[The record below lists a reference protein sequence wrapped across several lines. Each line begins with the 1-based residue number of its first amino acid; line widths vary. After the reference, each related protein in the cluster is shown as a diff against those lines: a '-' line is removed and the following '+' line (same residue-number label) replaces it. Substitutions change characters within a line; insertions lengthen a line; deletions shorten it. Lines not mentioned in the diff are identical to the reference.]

1 LLSTKEVA
9 AKVARLQTR
18 YAARDQR
25 MRDVLSVRQ
34 GDISKVYPAMFSE
47 EYPKPLV
54 ANFVDVAAR
63 DLAEVMSPLPSFNC
77 AATNMVSDSARKAA
91 DTRTRIVNY
100 FVSSSDLQIQM
111 YTGADWFNTYG
122 MLPAIVEMD
131 YETNN
136 PRIRLLNP
144 FGTYPEIDRFGRT
157 LSISQIIATDAE
169 SLAMQYPEFYD
180 QIMPRNVYAP
190 GSPYVSLVRYHDKD
204 QDLIFI
210 PERKNLVLSNTPNPV
225 GKCLAGVA
233 MRSSIDG
240 EARGQFDDVL
250 SVQLAR
256 ARFAVL
262 QIQAAEKSIQAP
274 IAIPQD
280 VQELALGP
288 YAIMR
293 SANPQ
298 GIRRVPLELPNGVFT
313 ESGVLERE
321 LRTGARYPETRSGNI
336 DASIVTGRGVQ
347 ALQAGFD
354 TQIKAAQ
361 AQFARLFM
369 DLVSLCLEVDEKIFG
384 NVTKEIKGVD
394 DGTPFNMKYIPSR
407 QIAGNYGVDVRYG
420 IMSGMD
426 PNRAIIALLQMRSD
440 KLVSRDYVRREI
452 PMELNVTQEEQRVDI
467 EEMRDS
473 LRVAVAQYAQAIP
486 ALAAQG
492 QDPSQI
498 ISRIAEV
505 IQGRQKGLQLETVIE
520 KAFAPKEQPA
530 APEMAMMPGAPGTP
544 AAGAAP
550 VPASQPTPEQGGA
563 APAAGPEQR
572 PDIATL
578 LASISGAA

>member
-1 LLSTKEVA
+1 LLTPKEVVAKA
-9 AKVARLQTR
+9 ARIQTR

-34 GDISKVYPAMFSE
+34 GDISKVYPSMFSE
-47 EYPKPLV
+47 DYPKPLV

-63 DLAEVMSPLPSFNC
+63 DLAEVMAPLPSFNC
-77 AATNMVSDSARKAA
+77 SATNMVSDTQRRAA
-91 DTRTRIVNY
+91 DMRTRIANY
-100 FVSSSDLQIQM
+100 YVTSSDLQIQM
-111 YTGADWFNTYG
+111 YQGADWFNTYG
-122 MLPAIVEMD
+122 MLPAMIEMD

-144 FGTYPEIDRFGRT
+144 FGVYPEMDRFGRT
-157 LSISQIIATDAE
+157 VSLVQVVSTDAE
-169 SLAMQYPEFYD
+169 TLAAQYPEYAS
-180 QIMPRNVYAP
+180 QIMPNNRWQQ
-190 GSPYVSLVRYHDKD
+190 GSPSVSLVRYHDKD
-204 QDLIFI
+204 QDLIFL
-210 PERKNLVLSNTPNPV
+210 PERQNLILANIPNPV
-225 GKCLAGVA
+225 GKCLANVA
-233 MRSSIDG
+233 MRSSLDG
-240 EARGQFDDVL
+240 EARGQFDDIL

-288 YAIMR
+288 DAIMR

-298 GIRRVPLELPNGVFT
+298 GIRRVPLELPAGVFT

-321 LRTGARYPETRSGNI
+321 LRMGARYPETRSGNI
-336 DASIVTGRGVQ
+336 DASVVTGRGVQ

-354 TQIKAAQ
+354 TQVKAAQ
-361 AQFARLFM
+361 AQFARLFTEM
-369 DLVSLCLEVDEKIFG
+369 VSLCFEVDEKIFG
-384 NVTKEIKGVD
+384 NVTKQIKGTD
-394 DGTPFNMKYIPSR
+394 DGTPYTLKYIPSR
-407 QIAGNYGVDVRYG
+407 DIKGEYGVDVRYG

-486 ALAAQG
+486 ALASQG

-498 ISRIAEV
+498 ITRIADV
-505 IQGRQKGLQLETVIE
+505 IQGRQKGLQLETIIA
-520 KAFAPKEQPA
+520 KAFAPEPV
-530 APEMAMMPGAPGTP
+530 
-544 AAGAAP
+544 AP
-550 VPASQPTPEQGGA
+550 VPVMPEQQVPVAGVAPAPASQPTPEQQSGA
-563 APAAGPEQR
+563 APAAGQPQ
-572 PDIATL
+572 PDIAQL
-578 LASISGAA
+578 LASIGGAA

>member
-1 LLSTKEVA
+1 MLTTKEVI
-9 AKVARLQTR
+9 AKVGRLQTKF
-18 YAARDQR
+18 AARDQR

-34 GDISKVYPAMFSE
+34 GDISKVYPSMFSE
-47 EYPKPLV
+47 DYPKPLV

-63 DLAEVMSPLPSFNC
+63 DLAEVMAPLPSFNC
-77 AATNMVSDSARKAA
+77 AAVNMVSDAQRKAA
-91 DTRTRIVNY
+91 DTRTRIANY
-100 FVSSSDLQIQM
+100 FVTASDLQIQM
-111 YTGADWFNTYG
+111 YQGADWFNTYG
-122 MLPAIVEMD
+122 MLPALVEMD
-131 YETNN
+131 YETNS

-144 FGTYPEIDRFGRT
+144 FGVYPEIDRFGRT
-157 LSISQIIATDAE
+157 TSLSQVVVMDAE
-169 SLAMQYPEFYD
+169 SLAAQYPEFAP
-180 QIMPRNVYAP
+180 QILPRNNYGQ
-190 GSPYVSLVRYHDKD
+190 GSPNLSVVRYHDKD

-210 PERKNLVLSNTPNPV
+210 PERDNLVLANLPNIT
-225 GKCLAGVA
+225 GKCLASVA
-233 MRSSIDG
+233 MRSSLDG

-288 YAIMR
+288 DSIMR

-298 GIRRVPLELPNGVFT
+298 GIRRVPLELPPGVFT

-321 LRTGARYPETRSGNI
+321 LRMGARYPETRSGDI
-336 DASIVTGRGVQ
+336 SASVITGRGVQ

-354 TQIKAAQ
+354 TQIRAAQ
-361 AQFARLFM
+361 AQFARLFT
-369 DLVSLCLEVDEKIFG
+369 DLVSLCFEIDERVFG
-384 NVTKEIKGVD
+384 SMTKEIRGVD
-394 DGTPFNMKYIPSR
+394 DGTPYSMKYVPSR
-407 QIAGNYGVDVRYG
+407 DIKGEYGVDVRYG

-498 ISRIAEV
+498 VNRIAGV
-505 IQGRQKGLQLETVIE
+505 IQGRQKGLSLESVIE
-520 KAFAPKEQPA
+520 KVFAPEPQPVPA
-530 APEMAMMPGAPGTP
+530 PGAEQMIP

-550 VPASQPTPEQGGA
+550 APASQQPPQEQGGM
-563 APAAGPEQR
+563 APAAGPAQR
-572 PDIATL
+572 PDIAGL
-578 LASISGAA
+578 LASITGAA

>member
-91 DTRTRIVNY
+91 DTRTRIANY

-288 YAIMR
+288 DAIMR

-369 DLVSLCLEVDEKIFG
+369 DLVSMCFEVDEKIFG
-384 NVTKEIKGVD
+384 NMTKEIKGVD

-530 APEMAMMPGAPGTP
+530 APDMAMMPGAPGTP

>member
-1 LLSTKEVA
+1 VLSVKEVV
-9 AKVARLQTR
+9 AKVARLQTK

-47 EYPKPLV
+47 DYPKPLV

-63 DLAEVMSPLPSFNC
+63 DLAEVMAPLPSFNC

-91 DTRTRIVNY
+91 DTRTRIANY
-100 FVSSSDLQIQM
+100 YVSMSELQIQM
-111 YTGADWFNTYG
+111 YNGADWFNTYG
-122 MLPAIVEMD
+122 MLPAMVEMD

-144 FGTYPEIDRFGRT
+144 FGVYPEIDRFGRCT
-157 LSISQIIATDAE
+157 SLTQTIQTDAE
-169 SLAMQYPEFYD
+169 TLSAQYPEFAS
-180 QIMPRNVYAP
+180 QIMPKMAFTM
-190 GSPYVSLVRYHDKD
+190 GSPYITMVRYHDKD
-204 QDLIFI
+204 QDLVFL
-210 PERKNLVLSNTPNPV
+210 PDRNNLVLSNLPNPT
-225 GKCLAGVA
+225 GKCMARVA
-233 MRSSIDG
+233 VRSSLDG

-250 SVQLAR
+250 AVQLAR

-288 YAIMR
+288 DAIMR

-298 GIRRVPLELPNGVFT
+298 AIRRVPLELPPGVFT

-321 LRTGARYPETRSGNI
+321 LRLGSRYPEVRSGNI
-336 DASIVTGRGVQ
+336 DASIITGRGVQ

-354 TQIKAAQ
+354 TQVRAAQ
-361 AQFARLFM
+361 AQFARLFTE
-369 DLVSLCLEVDEKIFG
+369 LVSLCFETDEKIFS
-384 NVTKEIKGVD
+384 NITKEIKGVD
-394 DGTPFNMKYIPSR
+394 DGTPFNMKYVPSKA
-407 QIAGNYGVDVRYG
+407 IAGEYGVDVRYG
-420 IMSGMD
+420 IMSGMN
-426 PNRAIIALLQMRSD
+426 PNNAIIALLQMRSD

-486 ALAAQG
+486 AIAAQG

-498 ISRIAEV
+498 VARIAEV
-505 IQGRQKGLQLETVIE
+505 IKGRQKGLQLETIVE
-520 KAFAPKEQPA
+520 KVFTPEPQPEVPA
-530 APEMAMMPGAPGTP
+530 EMMGGEVP
-544 AAGAAP
+544 AAGMAP
-550 VPASQPTPEQGGA
+550 VPASQPTPEQMGA
-563 APAAGPEQR
+563 APAAGAR

-578 LASISGAA
+578 LASIAG

>member
-34 GDISKVYPAMFSE
+34 GDLSKVYPAMFSE

-91 DTRTRIVNY
+91 DTRTRIANY
-100 FVSSSDLQIQM
+100 YVSSSDLQIQM

-157 LSISQIIATDAE
+157 LSISQMISTDAE
-169 SLAMQYPEFYD
+169 QLATQYPEFYD

-288 YAIMR
+288 DAIMR

-369 DLVSLCLEVDEKIFG
+369 DLVSTCFEVDEKVFG
-384 NVTKEIKGVD
+384 NMTKEIKGVD

-492 QDPSQI
+492 QDPSEI
-498 ISRIAEV
+498 ISRLAQV

>member
-1 LLSTKEVA
+1 MLSTKEVA

-91 DTRTRIVNY
+91 DTRTRIANY

-288 YAIMR
+288 DAIMR

-369 DLVSLCLEVDEKIFG
+369 DLVSLCFEVDEKIFG
-384 NVTKEIKGVD
+384 NMTKEIKGVD